1 MNATSGLQSNQ
12 MLLKLKTFGVLALGI
27 LIWRIFTEMTRSIE
41 AKMPNDLS
49 LNELD
54 LTPYRNLTGHDLCQN
69 NVLGKSM
76 DTLDT
81 ADR

>member
-1 MNATSGLQSNQ
+1 
-12 MLLKLKTFGVLALGI
+12 
-27 LIWRIFTEMTRSIE
+27 MTRSIE

-69 NVLGKSM
+69 NVFGKSM

-81 ADR
+81 ADRQTYC

>member
-1 MNATSGLQSNQ
+1 
-12 MLLKLKTFGVLALGI
+12 
-27 LIWRIFTEMTRSIE
+27 MTRSIE

-54 LTPYRNLTGHDLCQN
+54 LTPYKNLTGYDLCQN

-81 ADR
+81 ADRQTYC